1 MSRINFIME
10 KLDKKTGQID
20 CKNRNS
26 KILIGAIILFSFTFG
41 WALGHLDTRT
51 SSIGYAPSVI
61 NKDTNQPVDF
71 GIFWRAWDK
80 IIEQYDGKVDMQK
93 MVYGA
98 ISGMI
103 TAVGDPYT
111 VFMTPEQSKAFDQEL
126 EGTISGIGA
135 EVGIRDNKV
144 IIVSPIENSPA
155 QKVGLKA
162 KDIILKIDDLETTGM
177 DLGTAVSKIRG
188 EIGTK
193 VVLTIKRGDQE
204 LKFEITREKIE
215 TKSVKY
221 EMKEESIAYIEI
233 NRFDSNTTNLLKEAL
248 SAIKYKDSKGV
259 ILDLRNNPGGYLDS
273 AVSVSSEFIQ
283 SGTIVEEKRIKDNKL
298 IENFKAS
305 GKGQLTDAKIPL
317 VILVNG
323 GSASA
328 SEIVAGA
335 VQDNKRGILIGE
347 KTFGKGSVQTIENVG
362 DGSTLRITIA
372 HWFTPNG
379 KNLSQD
385 GISPDIEVKLSD
397 EEINKDLDPQLDKAL
412 EYIKSKI

>member
-1 MSRINFIME
+1 ME